1 MDTNKLSPKI
11 LLGTGTV
18 LGTLSELYNISTD
31 IKITEPAPANSVQFK
46 QFKPLDKSNIP
57 LF

>member
-1 MDTNKLSPKI
+1 MNTNKLSPKI

-18 LGTLSELYNISTD
+18 LGTLSELYGISTD
-31 IKITEPAPANSVQFK
+31 IKITEPAKSAPAKFAQS
-46 QFKPLDKSNIP
+46 KPLDKSNIP